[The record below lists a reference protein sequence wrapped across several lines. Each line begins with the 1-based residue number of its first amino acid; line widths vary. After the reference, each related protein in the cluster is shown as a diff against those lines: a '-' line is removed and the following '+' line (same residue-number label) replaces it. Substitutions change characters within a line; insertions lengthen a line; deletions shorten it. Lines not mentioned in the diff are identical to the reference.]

1 MRRWIAGSSLRGANY
16 KISPPGPIA
25 LPALSGFSTPVRD
38 QYLSNL
44 RRNDRGGLSLL
55 PPPLRGRA
63 GERGKPRGSVVV
75 AFPPPQPSPPKGGG
89 NRPVQGEGTVYP
101 RCHHGQLTCRGGAPK
116 TRHQFNGVNGPDAA
130 F

>member
-1 MRRWIAGSSLRGANY
+1 MRRCIAGSSLRPANY

-55 PPPLRGRA
+55 PPPLPGGGRGGGGA
-63 GERGKPRGSVVV
+63 GGVGYAPRFGGC
-75 AFPPPQPSPPKGGG
+75 AFPLSLPLPRKGGG

-101 RCHHGQLTCRGGAPK
+101 RCHHGQL
-116 TRHQFNGVNGPDAA
+116 
-130 F
+130 